1 MARLFRRMKVPVVDL
16 NDLYEN
22 LDLPWVGSDHVAI
35 GTMGASHLLER
46 GFRNFAF
53 CGFAHELWSMQ
64 RFNGFCS
71 AVSQNNVPISL
82 YETPWRGPNVPRWD
96 QDIEHIVKWLIEL
109 PKPVAIMACN
119 DVRGLH
125 VLDACSRAGLLVPEE
140 VAVLGVD
147 DEEIMCELCSP
158 PLSSVAPN
166 PEGIGYAAA
175 ELLDA
180 LMAGKRPRQLRIFV
194 DPIRVFSRQSTDV
207 MAVSDWAVAS
217 AARFMREQTLH
228 GCRLTDVLQKVN
240 VSRAT
245 LEKRF
250 RKHLNRSPKQEMRR
264 IKIERIKQ
272 LLVETDF
279 TLERIAE
286 LSGFEHPEYMSVLF
300 KRETG
305 QTPGKYRNQFG
316 ERLRGRSPVL

>member
-1 MARLFRRMKVPVVDL
+1 M
-16 NDLYEN
+16 
-22 LDLPWVGSDHVAI
+22 
-35 GTMGASHLLER
+35 T
-46 GFRNFAF
+46 
-53 CGFAHELWSMQ
+53 
-64 RFNGFCS
+64 
-71 AVSQNNVPISL
+71 
-82 YETPWRGPNVPRWD
+82 
-96 QDIEHIVKWLIEL
+96 
-109 PKPVAIMACN
+109 CN

-125 VLDACSRAGLLVPEE
+125 VLDACSRADLLVPEE
-140 VAVLGVD
+140 VAVVGVD

-166 PEGIGYAAA
+166 PEGIGYGAA
-175 ELLDA
+175 EVLDA
-180 LMAGKRPRQLRIFV
+180 LMAGKRPRQLRISV

-240 VSRAT
+240 MSRAT

-279 TLERIAE
+279 TLEHIAE
-286 LSGFEHPEYMSVLF
+286 LSGFAHPEYMSVLF

-305 QTPGKYRNQFG
+305 QAPGKYRNQFG
-316 ERLRGRSPVL
+316 ERIRGRDSCL